1 MHPTD
6 RRASPASQA
15 HPGTD
20 VGPVIDAAAARG
32 IEAQIEAA
40 RKACVEALSMS
51 APSGLAQQ
59 VGKPFVGPHIFT
71 AVQPDHR
78 IFREEIFGPVLA
90 VIRADDFEHALALA
104 NESDY
109 RLTGAVYS
117 RRPAHLALARE
128 EFAVGNLYLNR
139 GSTGALV
146 GRQPFGGFGLSGVG
160 EKAGGAAYLRQFVV
174 SRLVCENTQRRGFA
188 PGL

>member
-1 MHPTD
+1 M
-6 RRASPASQA
+6 
-15 HPGTD
+15 
-20 VGPVIDAAAARG
+20 GPVIDAGAARS
-32 IEAQIEAA
+32 IREHIQVAQREAHQ
-40 RKACVEALSMS
+40 ALAMR
-51 APSGLAQQ
+51 APDGLAER

-71 AVQPDHR
+71 GVEPSHR
-78 IFREEIFGPVLA
+78 LFRDEVFGPVLA
-90 VIRADDFEHALALA
+90 VTRAPDFEAALAFA
-104 NESDY
+104 NDSEY

-117 RRPAHLALARE
+117 RRPAHLEQARE

-146 GRQPFGGFGLSGVG
+146 GRQPFGGFGMSGVG